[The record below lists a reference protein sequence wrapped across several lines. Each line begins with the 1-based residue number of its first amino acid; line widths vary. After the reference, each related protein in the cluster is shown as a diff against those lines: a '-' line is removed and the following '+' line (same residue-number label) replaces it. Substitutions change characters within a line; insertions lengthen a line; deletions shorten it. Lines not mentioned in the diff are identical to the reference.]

1 MELLC
6 LAAAVAAL
14 MGNNRNAFWCPAA
27 LADSAWN
34 TNVNK
39 TLGQTDLSGL
49 SYDWYG
55 IRDTTRFSY
64 GINDWGLNINNNP
77 QLGLG
82 GDVDGGFYKGPVKES
97 QILNLQI

>member
-1 MELLC
+1 MKQMGLATTMYVIDFQQYTGSLSTIHGIYYVWPPRLLPF
-6 LAAAVAAL
+6 

-49 SYDWYG
+49 STIGMDKRHDAFL
-55 IRDTTRFSY
+55 IRNQR
-64 GINDWGLNINNNP
+64 
-77 QLGLG
+77 LGT
-82 GDVDGGFYKGPVKES
+82 
-97 QILNLQI
+97 